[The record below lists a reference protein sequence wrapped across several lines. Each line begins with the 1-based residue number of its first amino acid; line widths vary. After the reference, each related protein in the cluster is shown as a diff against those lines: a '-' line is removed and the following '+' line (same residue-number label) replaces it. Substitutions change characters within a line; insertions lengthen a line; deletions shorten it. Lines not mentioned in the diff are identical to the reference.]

1 MIEGLFQPMHLVII
15 FAVALFFCFGPKKL
29 PDLGNGIAEGIG
41 NFKSGLKESDSES
54 SCSSFSEPRGNI
66 GLA

>member
-29 PDLGNGIAEGIG
+29 PDLGNGIA
-41 NFKSGLKESDSES
+41 KVSATS
-54 SCSSFSEPRGNI
+54 R
-66 GLA
+66 AA